1 MQSTQDMKVLLLQ
14 DVKGQGK
21 KGELID
27 VNDGY
32 ARNFL
37 IKKKFA
43 VEATASVINETKQK
57 QAAEEKRRK
66 DEYDNAVAQSKM
78 LKGLAVDVRIR
89 CGENGKLFG
98 AVTAKEISERLA
110 EIGYDIDKKKIAS
123 TYGVGYTYFE
133 SWIESIAY
141 VRNICAHY
149 GRLYNAKLTKKPRL
163 YKQDREAGIINNKVI
178 GTLTCLKYLLSG
190 SKGWYQFLDT
200 LELLFDKYP
209 YANKDKMGFHDNW
222 KEILSH

>member
-1 MQSTQDMKVLLLQ
+1 MKVLLLQ

-57 QAAEEKRRK
+57 KAAEEKRRK

-110 EIGYDIDKKKIAS
+110 EIGYDIDKKKI
-123 TYGVGYTYFE
+123 
-133 SWIESIAY
+133 
-141 VRNICAHY
+141 
-149 GRLYNAKLTKKPRL
+149 
-163 YKQDREAGIINNKVI
+163 
-178 GTLTCLKYLLSG
+178 LLSDPIKAVG
-190 SKGWYQFLDT
+190 S
-200 LELLFDKYP
+200 YP
-209 YANKDKMGFHDNW
+209 V
-222 KEILSH
+222 EIRLMAGVNTQINVKVSAL

>member
-1 MQSTQDMKVLLLQ
+1 MKVLLLQ

-110 EIGYDIDKKKIAS
+110 EIGYNIDKKKI
-123 TYGVGYTYFE
+123 
-133 SWIESIAY
+133 
-141 VRNICAHY
+141 
-149 GRLYNAKLTKKPRL
+149 
-163 YKQDREAGIINNKVI
+163 
-178 GTLTCLKYLLSG
+178 LLSDPIKAVG
-190 SKGWYQFLDT
+190 S
-200 LELLFDKYP
+200 YP
-209 YANKDKMGFHDNW
+209 V
-222 KEILSH
+222 EIRLMAGVNTQINVKVSAL

>member
-1 MQSTQDMKVLLLQ
+1 MKVLLLQ

-66 DEYDNAVAQSKM
+66 DEYDNAAAQSKM

-110 EIGYDIDKKKIAS
+110 EIGYDIDKKKI
-123 TYGVGYTYFE
+123 
-133 SWIESIAY
+133 
-141 VRNICAHY
+141 
-149 GRLYNAKLTKKPRL
+149 
-163 YKQDREAGIINNKVI
+163 
-178 GTLTCLKYLLSG
+178 LLSDPIKAVG
-190 SKGWYQFLDT
+190 S
-200 LELLFDKYP
+200 YP
-209 YANKDKMGFHDNW
+209 V
-222 KEILSH
+222 EIRLMAGVNTQINVKVSAL